1 MSSVACRKIAPFKGA
16 RMASPAGV
24 GGGKGAVIPNEIL
37 EEIFM
42 RVDPKTLT
50 ESVPKVCRYV
60 EYYFIDL
67 ITAIMFNWIE

>member
-1 MSSVACRKIAPFKGA
+1 MEYDNTPLSSLKLTILENSVTRSKIAPFKGA

-42 RVDPKTLT
+42 RVDPETLSK
-50 ESVPKVCRYV
+50 SVPKVCR
-60 EYYFIDL
+60 
-67 ITAIMFNWIE
+67 

>member
-1 MSSVACRKIAPFKGA
+1 
-16 RMASPAGV
+16 MASPAGA

-67 ITAIMFNWIE
+67 ITAIMFN

>member
-1 MSSVACRKIAPFKGA
+1 
-16 RMASPAGV
+16 MASPAGV

-67 ITAIMFNWIE
+67 ITAIMFN